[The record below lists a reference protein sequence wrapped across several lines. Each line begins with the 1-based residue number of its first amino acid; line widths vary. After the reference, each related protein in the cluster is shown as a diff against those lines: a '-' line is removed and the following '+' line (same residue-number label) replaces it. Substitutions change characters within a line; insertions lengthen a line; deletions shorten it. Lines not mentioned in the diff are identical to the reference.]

1 MARPVI
7 GRLARVVSLSFGQ
20 GKSLEDVTNLINTA
34 VTQRCD
40 VIALPEIWRGQGE
53 GTQETLDGLTIR
65 SMAELARAHH
75 TYIVCPL
82 DRRGGERRFN
92 TAVLLDRRGHVVGYY
107 DKAYPYWSEFDL
119 NPAVQP
125 GCNIP
130 VFETDFG
137 RLGLAICFDANF
149 PVVWQ
154 RLADQGA
161 EVVIWTSAYSAGT
174 TLQAYALMHHYYIVT
189 STLMCD
195 CLAYD
200 ITGQELHYQHHPG
213 LNISRL
219 VLDLDRGIYHEN
231 FNTAKR
237 EHLLSEHGDEVVK
250 ERVLAREQWFVLK
263 AVKSGISARALAR
276 EYGLE
281 ELRDYINRSRVEI
294 DSKRGSAILP
304 A

>member
-1 MARPVI
+1 MARPEI
-7 GRLARVVSLSFGQ
+7 GRLARIVSLSFTQ
-20 GKSLEDVTNLINTA
+20 GKSLDEVANLINAA
-34 VTQRCD
+34 VTKRCD
-40 VIALPEIWRGQGE
+40 VIALPETWRGQGE

-65 SMAELARAHH
+65 CMAELARAHH
-75 TYIVCPL
+75 TYIVCPI
-82 DRRGGERRFN
+82 DRCAGGRRYN
-92 TAVLLDRRGHVVGYY
+92 TAVLLDRQGQVVGYY

-119 NPAVQP
+119 NPTVQP
-125 GCNIP
+125 GRDIP

-149 PVVWQ
+149 PEVWQ

-161 EVVIWTSAYSAGT
+161 ELVIWSSAYSAGS
-174 TLQAYALMHHYYIVT
+174 TLQAYALMHHYYIIT

-200 ITGQELHYQHHPG
+200 ITGQELHYRHRPCI
-213 LNISRL
+213 NISRL

-237 EHLLSEHGDEVVK
+237 EHLISEHGGEVVK
-250 ERVLAREQWFVLK
+250 EQVLAREQWFVLK
-263 AVKSGISARALAR
+263 ARKTGVSARTLAR

-281 ELRDYINRSRVEI
+281 ELRDYINHSRAEI
-294 DSKRGSAILP
+294 DSKRGLVIMP